1 MENMETTDELLAD
14 LGEQLRAQRLRANLT
29 LDDVAKKTGMSINA
43 VRRLESGEGST
54 LSSFVSVLKAL
65 QRESWLHT
73 LRPAVTVSPLDML
86 KQRAPRQ
93 RAFRPRVS
101 KDKPTPAKD

>member
-1 MENMETTDELLAD
+1 MEKNETTDELLAD
-14 LGEQLRAQRLRANLT
+14 LGEQLRAQRLRANFT
-29 LDDVAKKTGMSINA
+29 LEDVAKKTGMSINA

-93 RAFRPRVS
+93 RAFKPRAR
-101 KDKPTPAKD
+101 KDKSMSLKD

>member
-1 MENMETTDELLAD
+1 MDDQATTDELLSE
-14 LGEQLRAQRLRANLT
+14 LGEQLRAQRLRANFT
-29 LDDVAKKTGMSINA
+29 LEEVARKTGMSINA

-54 LSSFVSVLKAL
+54 LSSFVSMLKAL
-65 QRESWLHT
+65 QRESWLYT

-93 RAFRPRVS
+93 RAFKRRAPP
-101 KDKPTPAKD
+101 DKPTPLKG